1 MRFQPWLVAEQW
13 EWRRRNF
20 PVFRDEFEAKFLS
33 SLSTIEREAAQLC
46 LVVAVVVVVTV
57 LVVGARGE
65 QFGQAW

>member
-1 MRFQPWLVAEQW
+1 MAEQS

-46 LVVAVVVVVTV
+46 LVVAVVVVTV

-65 QFGQAW
+65 QFGRAW